1 MINKI
6 VIALKPFLD
15 QYFIEIVRKKI
26 ENYTILCYHTIK
38 LKQIY
43 LPFQIVHFHRE
54 REPQVILLIYH
65 LRNSE
70 EKLTGFLKVNHG

>member
-1 MINKI
+1 MYIPLIINHCSFYYI
-6 VIALKPFLD
+6 YAF
-15 QYFIEIVRKKI
+15 
-26 ENYTILCYHTIK
+26 HTIK

-65 LRNSE
+65 LRSSE